1 MPGVSREPDLDA
13 SSEDEHEEPE
23 LEFKD
28 AGLNRI
34 IIVDNLPVVTKEKY
48 DKLVTVVKKIYT
60 RIGQVA
66 ENGLHMPVDSDE
78 STKGFAFIEFST
90 PQEAL
95 AAVEQVRLHGLAIG
109 KCLGRSLISGHCV
122 FLPDEWI

>member
-1 MPGVSREPDLDA
+1 MLSPNPRKRLDSRASLRGAFLRGRSAGVLSPRIRGGNFLTLSTAASENMPGVKEPDLDA

-48 DKLVTVVKKIYT
+48 
-60 RIGQVA
+60 
-66 ENGLHMPVDSDE
+66 E
-78 STKGFAFIEFST
+78 
-90 PQEAL
+90 
-95 AAVEQVRLHGLAIG
+95 
-109 KCLGRSLISGHCV
+109 
-122 FLPDEWI
+122 

>member
-1 MPGVSREPDLDA
+1 MPGVKEPDLDA

-48 DKLVTVVKKIYT
+48 
-60 RIGQVA
+60 
-66 ENGLHMPVDSDE
+66 E
-78 STKGFAFIEFST
+78 
-90 PQEAL
+90 
-95 AAVEQVRLHGLAIG
+95 
-109 KCLGRSLISGHCV
+109 
-122 FLPDEWI
+122 